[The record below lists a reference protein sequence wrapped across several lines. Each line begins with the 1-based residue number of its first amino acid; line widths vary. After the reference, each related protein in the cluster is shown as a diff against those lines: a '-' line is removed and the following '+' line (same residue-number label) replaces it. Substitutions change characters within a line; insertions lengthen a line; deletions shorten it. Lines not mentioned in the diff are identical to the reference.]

1 MNEHLKRRT
10 FAIISH
16 PDAGKTTLTE
26 KLLLFGGAI
35 QMAGAVK
42 GRKASRH
49 ATSDWMRL
57 EQERGISITSSVM
70 QFPYAGALVNLLDT
84 PGHEDFSED
93 TYRTL
98 TAVDSALMVI
108 DAAKGVEARTIKLM
122 EVCRLRTT
130 PIMSFVNKLDRDG
143 REPIELLDD
152 IESVLDIACVP
163 MTWPI
168 GMGRTFRGVYHFAED
183 CAFLYQGR
191 DGSRLPDVRR
201 VQGLGGA
208 ELAEAVG
215 ADGVAALREEL
226 ELVRGATAPFE
237 HALYLAGKQTPVF
250 FGAAIHN
257 YGVRELL
264 ESFVRLAPPPQPRA
278 TKTRFVAP
286 EEDAFT
292 GFVFKIQANM
302 DPAHRDRIAFVR
314 VCSGEYLAGMRL
326 YHARLGREVRVG
338 DAITFMAAD
347 RQHADEAFAGDIIG
361 LHNHGTI
368 NIGDSFT
375 QGEPLAFTGIP
386 SFAPE
391 LFRRAVLKDPLKLK
405 ALQKG
410 LAQLCEEGATQL
422 FRPAL
427 GNDLVLGAVGPL
439 QFEVA
444 AYRLRDEYGVECA
457 FEPVTVAAARW
468 VRGEEALVDEFTKKL
483 AANVA
488 RDHAGEL
495 VYLAPTTVALGL
507 TQERWPKLEFFATRE
522 AAAT

>member
-1 MNEHLKRRT
+1 M
-10 FAIISH
+10 
-16 PDAGKTTLTE
+16 
-26 KLLLFGGAI
+26 
-35 QMAGAVK
+35 
-42 GRKASRH
+42 
-49 ATSDWMRL
+49 
-57 EQERGISITSSVM
+57 
-70 QFPYAGALVNLLDT
+70 
-84 PGHEDFSED
+84 
-93 TYRTL
+93 
-98 TAVDSALMVI
+98 
-108 DAAKGVEARTIKLM
+108 
-122 EVCRLRTT
+122 
-130 PIMSFVNKLDRDG
+130 
-143 REPIELLDD
+143 
-152 IESVLDIACVP
+152 
-163 MTWPI
+163 
-168 GMGRTFRGVYHFAED
+168 
-183 CAFLYQGR
+183 
-191 DGSRLPDVRR
+191 RR

-237 HALYLAGKQTPVF
+237 HALYLKGKQTPVF

-488 RDHAGEL
+488 RDHAGA
-495 VYLAPTTVALGL
+495 LA
-507 TQERWPKLEFFATRE
+507 E
-522 AAAT
+522 ARVLRDA